1 MKFVIVDR
9 NERQWLESLEWK
21 SGSPV
26 PAKYNG
32 FFVKR
37 ETLRKEF
44 NGRELS
50 RDEWVIQVDS
60 LDELLK
66 IRDIAPNNYI
76 SLGTLWDHPAIFV

>member
-1 MKFVIVDR
+1 MEFVIVDR

-21 SGSPV
+21 DGSPI

-37 ETLRKEF
+37 KTITKEF
-44 NGRELS
+44 NGRVLS
-50 RDEWVIQVDS
+50 RDEWVIQVDTVA
-60 LDELLK
+60 DLLK

-76 SLGTLWDHPAIFV
+76 SLGTLWDLPAIFV